1 MKLPIASVEDDS
13 SSLASSKSDDSMSQN
28 RSSQNYMPLLSSTS
42 ADEPNCP
49 STSTDASVQHHEDTI
64 QSSSGE
70 DQDVQHHSEDQITKS
85 TSSLYKLVFDNIDKS
100 VKPRYMRSIV
110 QTKSLHYVHMYCVK
124 DRIDFSGLS
133 QVPKSIDVDDSLYS
147 ILPSDKDYNCLKQ
160 NFDFLIA
167 KTIHGHV
174 HFFGEDFKRLIPT
187 HVPHQYTNQMTQV
200 RSGKQTHYP

>member
-1 MKLPIASVEDDS
+1 MPTDLSSNSSGSISSALKLPIASVEDDS
-13 SSLASSKSDDSMSQN
+13 SFLASSKSDDSMSQD

-70 DQDVQHHSEDQITKS
+70 DQDVQQHSEEQITKS

-100 VKPRYMRSIV
+100 VKPRYMRSNV

-133 QVPKSIDVDDSLYS
+133 QVPKSIDIDDSLYS
-147 ILPSDKDYNCLKQ
+147 ILPRNKILLFSLQELYMNIYIFSENTSKD
-160 NFDFLIA
+160 
-167 KTIHGHV
+167 
-174 HFFGEDFKRLIPT
+174 
-187 HVPHQYTNQMTQV
+187 
-200 RSGKQTHYP
+200 